1 MGGFLKGFDESISE
15 GVEGLYAAL
24 FMSIVGVMISVFSTL
39 PSGDFVTNYLI
50 LFLVIMGMT
59 DVTMILAVAQEAL
72 EASIGYIAG
81 RVVGLL
87 LMIYLGRMI
96 GVSMT
101 PYLISLLVLL
111 LVVVVKIVWT
121 LQEIR
126 R

>member
-1 MGGFLKGFDESISE
+1 MKGFDESISE